1 MALAVP
7 VMGTS
12 YSGFWNSTGPTGTS
26 GAGPYSE
33 RFARSMEDFKI
44 AQFMGKRGNRKFR
57 AIGRLL
63 MGATAGG
70 TTVDSYKRLQAG
82 QAMYDAQ
89 YGGGLR
95 TLQTVNNAVTTT
107 SAHVTTLQTRWFD
120 MATGSQAYPVD
131 LSGNGG
137 GGKRGR

>member
-7 VMGTS
+7 TMGSS
-12 YSGFWNSTGPTGTS
+12 YSGFWNNTGPSGTS

-33 RFARSMEDFKI
+33 RFARSNQEFKI
-44 AQFMGKRGNRKFR
+44 AQFMGKRGFRKYR
-57 AIGRLL
+57 AVARLL
-63 MGATAGG
+63 TGATAGG
-70 TTVDSYKRLQAG
+70 TTTDSYKRLQSA

-89 YGGGLR
+89 YNGGLR
-95 TLQTVNNAVTTT
+95 TLQTVSNAVTTT
-107 SAHVTTLQTRWFD
+107 AAHVTYLQSRLYD
-120 MATGSQAYPVD
+120 MATGSQTYPVD